1 MMMIIAS
8 IIPTRATVKLGE
20 PDLILLLS
28 FNLDAMKNSNLIL
41 GDAKSKSEIICKNTY
56 FFLIYSIF
64 SFILFSNL
72 LILHPDS

>member
-1 MMMIIAS
+1 
-8 IIPTRATVKLGE
+8 
-20 PDLILLLS
+20 LLLS